1 MMMTMR
7 IGSGELSGRKLHA
20 PKGAK
25 TRPTSARLKKSLFDV
40 LASSLAGLED
50 ARVLDLFAGAG
61 ALGLESL
68 SRGAARA
75 VFVERGRKAADVIRR
90 NIDELGVVERGEL
103 LAMDV
108 GAALTKLE
116 HDGEAFDLVFADPP
130 YKTDE
135 DVLSRL
141 LSALG
146 AQELVAPDGLVVV
159 EHHHKRELLESYGE
173 LTRFRRLKS
182 GESCFTLY
190 RRVC

>member
-1 MMMTMR
+1 MMMR

-25 TRPTSARLKKSLFDV
+25 TRPTGARLKKSLFDV
-40 LASSLAGLED
+40 LASSSAGLAG
-50 ARVLDLFAGAG
+50 AGVLDLFAGAG

-90 NIDELGVVERGEL
+90 NIDELGVANRGEL

-108 GAALTKLE
+108 RAALTKLE

-130 YKTDE
+130 YKADE
-135 DVLSRL
+135 DEDELSRL

-146 AQELVAPDGLVVV
+146 SGELVVSDGLVVV

>member
-1 MMMTMR
+1 MMR

-25 TRPTSARLKKSLFDV
+25 TRPTGARLKKSLFDV
-40 LASSLAGLED
+40 LASSSAGLEN

-75 VFVERGRKAADVIRR
+75 VFVERGRKAADVIER
-90 NIDELGVVERGEL
+90 NIDELGLVERGEL

-108 GAALTKLE
+108 RAALTKLE
-116 HDGEAFDLVFADPP
+116 HDGEVFDLVFADPP
-130 YKTDE
+130 YKADE
-135 DVLSRL
+135 DDLSRL

-146 AQELVAPDGLVVV
+146 ARELVAPDGLVVV

-173 LTRFRRLKS
+173 LTRFRRLRS

-190 RRVC
+190 RRLC

>member
-1 MMMTMR
+1 MMMMMR

-25 TRPTSARLKKSLFDV
+25 TRPTGARLKKSLFDV
-40 LASSLAGLED
+40 LAPALAD

-75 VFVERGRKAADVIRR
+75 VFVERGRKAADVIQR

-108 GAALTKLE
+108 RAALTRLE

-130 YKTDE
+130 YKADE
-135 DVLSRL
+135 DELSRL

-146 AQELVAPDGLVVV
+146 ARELVACDGLVVV
-159 EHHHKRELLESYGE
+159 EHHHKRELLEIYGE